1 MHHSMRPFK
10 LTCIILLLATMP
22 LLAQPSDNASPK
34 NAALKIEDGAQRL
47 TKAQIQKWEALGYGI
62 FIHFG
67 MSTYDGIEMSPGA
80 LPATAFNPT
89 KLDVEQWIRTAAEA
103 GMKYAVL
110 TTKHVSGFCLW
121 PTKYNDYHVMNSSVK
136 VDIVGEFVKQC
147 RKYGLMPGLYY
158 CSWDNKNL
166 FGSKT
171 PPAHTGFG
179 TAFTTEEYRKFQ
191 WNQLEELC
199 TQYGAIGEVWI
210 DIPSFLPRDYR
221 DKLYAQIVKWQP
233 EAVITFNNGHGDGTT
248 MKQQS
253 TWPTDLLEMERQLP
267 DGSFMSKKSKYEPW
281 KTVDGKKYY
290 LPGEMNLPI
299 GNEWFFVEG
308 DLPKSDEE
316 LLGMYLIN
324 RSRGAN
330 FLLNVPPNQEG
341 LLPDMYVKALMRL
354 KENLIK
360 LNIK

>member
-1 MHHSMRPFK
+1 MK
-10 LTCIILLLATMP
+10 NILTITILIVLLGRCAT
-22 LLAQPSDNASPK
+22 AQPASKNSYNRSDRA
-34 NAALKIEDGAQRL
+34 IEQGAQRL
-47 TKAQIQKWEALGYGI
+47 TKEQITKWESLGYGM

-67 MSTYDGIEMSPGA
+67 MSTYDGIEMSQGK
-80 LPATAFNPT
+80 LPATDFNPT
-89 KLDVEQWIRTAAEA
+89 KLDVEQWIRTASEA

-110 TTKHVSGFCLW
+110 TTKHVSGFSLW
-121 PTKYNDYHVMNSSVK
+121 PTKYTDYNVMNSSVK
-136 VDIVGEFVKQC
+136 VDIVKEFVTQC

-179 TAFTTEEYRKFQ
+179 TAFTTEEYRQFQ

-199 TQYGAIGEVWI
+199 TQYGEIGEVWI

-221 DKLYAQIVKWQP
+221 DRLYAQIVKWQP
-233 EAVITFNNGHGDGTT
+233 NAVITFNNGHGDGTT
-248 MKQQS
+248 LKTQS

-267 DGSFMSKKSKYEPW
+267 DGEFMSKKSQYEAW
-281 KTVDGKKYY
+281 KVVDGKHYY

-299 GNEWFFVEG
+299 GNDWFFVEN
-308 DLPKSDEE
+308 DYPKSDEE

-324 RSRGAN
+324 KSRGVN
-330 FLLNVPPNQEG
+330 FLLNVPPDKSG

-354 KENLIK
+354 QK
-360 LNIK
+360 NIKKLDLK